1 MSGAFERR
9 LEPASSVECS
19 RHAARA
25 PSVVAT
31 FTRRGTLTEA
41 PAPRGLRRHQAIT
54 LSLLFLAG
62 IVNFLDR
69 SSLSIAN
76 TTVRAEMHLNA
87 TEMGW
92 LLSAFSF
99 AYGFA
104 QLPLIGL
111 LDRVGTRFVLG
122 GGLTLWSAAQMLTGL
137 VRGLPS
143 FLFLRVLLGIGEAP
157 FYPSGIRSTREWF
170 SPATRGRATAV
181 MSSSSTFGMAVAPPF
196 LTWVMLAIGW
206 RSMFLLLGAAGL
218 VVAALWIALH
228 RARQDTPFAEEA
240 GKREQGTGGSEQPET
255 IEWKVANGE
264 QSGAPSSTPQAAKVG
279 IRAKLEPFSLTRP
292 KDPSSRPK
300 AQWPAAEGPA
310 SPSQP
315 QEPAWRA
322 LIRQRTVWGMMLGWG
337 GINYT
342 VWLYLAW
349 LPAYLQ
355 DQRHLSLATS
365 GWIAALPFLAG
376 AVGML
381 TSGALSDRLA
391 RAGLPLTTI
400 HRRNLIFGMIVS
412 AASTFVV
419 ARSESTTQAVAGIS
433 MALFFI
439 HFAGT
444 SGWGYVQAVS
454 PLRYVASL
462 GALQNF
468 ASFMIAS
475 AAPVLTG
482 WLLDRTHS
490 FTIALGLCSAITLLG
505 ALSYATLAA
514 PGGMH
519 LEQRSHI
526 TPRPH

>member
-1 MSGAFERR
+1 
-9 LEPASSVECS
+9 
-19 RHAARA
+19 
-25 PSVVAT
+25 
-31 FTRRGTLTEA
+31 LTEA
-41 PAPRGLRRHQAIT
+41 PAHRSLRRHQVIT

-62 IVNFLDR
+62 VVNFLDR
-69 SSLSIAN
+69 ASLSIAN
-76 TTVRAEMHLNA
+76 TTVRAEMHLNG
-87 TEMGW
+87 TQMGW

-111 LDRVGTRFVLG
+111 LDRVGTRYVLG
-122 GGLTLWSAAQMLTGL
+122 GGLTIWSAAQMLTGL
-137 VRGLPS
+137 VRGLPT

-170 SPATRGRATAV
+170 STATRGRATAI

-196 LTWVMLAIGW
+196 LTWIMLALGW
-206 RSMFLLLGAAGL
+206 RTMFIVLGAAGL

-228 RARQDTPFAEEA
+228 RARQDTPFAETDTKGPDA
-240 GKREQGTGGSEQPET
+240 SSL
-255 IEWKVANGE
+255 ANVKDE
-264 QSGAPSSTPQAAKVG
+264 RNTASS
-279 IRAKLEPFSLTRP
+279 
-292 KDPSSRPK
+292 
-300 AQWPAAEGPA
+300 A
-310 SPSQP
+310 SP
-315 QEPAWRA
+315 QESAWRA

-355 DQRHLSLATS
+355 DQRHLSLANS
-365 GWIAALPFLAG
+365 GWVAALPFLAG
-376 AVGML
+376 AIGML
-381 TSGALSDRLA
+381 TNGALTDRLA
-391 RAGLPLTTI
+391 RAGTPLTKI
-400 HRRNLIFGMIVS
+400 HRRNLIFGMIAS
-412 AASTFVV
+412 AAGTFLV
-419 ARSESTTQAVAGIS
+419 ARSETTAQAVAGTS
-433 MALFFI
+433 VALFFI

-475 AAPVLTG
+475 AAPVITG

-505 ALSYATLAA
+505 ALCYATLAA
-514 PGGMH
+514 PSGMH
-519 LEQRSHI
+519 LE
-526 TPRPH
+526 PDVA